1 MTGSG
6 NGTVAKLVDSSVTLR
21 KTERGTGRGN
31 VSHEEIRA
39 KVPAEVLAAAEQY
52 EAVDDNWPE
61 ARNAMFETVAEGSY
75 TKEGLRAIYRDSIQS
90 YRNKVAA
97 GLTRD
102 AGHSA
107 AYAVL
112 VAEASLY
119 AKEEK

>member
-1 MTGSG
+1 MT
-6 NGTVAKLVDSSVTLR
+6 
-21 KTERGTGRGN
+21 
-31 VSHEEIRA
+31 HEEIRA